1 MQLSFDPIKNE
12 RNVRERGLEFALV
25 AEMDWMSAII
35 DEDTRQDYG
44 ERRFRALG
52 YIHERLYALV
62 FTPRAGKLHIISLRK
77 ANAREV
83 KRHEKTSKS

>member
-12 RNVRERGLEFALV
+12 RNVQERGLEFALV

-52 YIHERLYALV
+52 CIYERLYALV